1 MHFGVF
7 KAFAMTCFGSQMN
20 ATLDM
25 FGQKHICSALATL
38 KFRGSLTSQEW
49 QNMAK
54 YVASSGHK
62 TWKHVPQVG
71 PRPKAFYSKSSK
83 KYDSFNSPHPLT

>member
-1 MHFGVF
+1 MRFGVF
-7 KAFAMTCFGSQMN
+7 KAFAVTCFGSQMN

-25 FGQKHICSALATL
+25 FGQKHICSGLATPEIL
-38 KFRGSLTSQEW
+38 RVSDISGV
-49 QNMAK
+49 AK

-71 PRPKAFYSKSSK
+71 PRPRAFYSKIPSTHRI
-83 KYDSFNSPHPLT
+83 P